1 MIIKLYGEEAKQ
13 LSGILN
19 LEVARG
25 EKVFR
30 RVFQTFK
37 LTSVE
42 GRDIVEIDIA

>member
-13 LSGILN
+13 LANTLN

-25 EKVFR
+25 EKVIR
-30 RVFQTFK
+30 RVIQTFK